1 MHLLKRARIH
11 PLASRPCAATKFCTG
26 LRGIER
32 AYLGLSMCSRGAWG
46 SRSKSHYTTINLFL
60 AAVVP
65 QSRYQC
71 IIVLPFRMDSKR
83 PTALLIW
90 HMSPLCMKPVLA
102 PVDEPKWNWQLSV
115 MARLTSNSLKSLVVS
130 AKVVPPTRRSSSIWF
145 FFRFQSS
152 RAFCTGP
159 RVPERISTEF
169 LKARTSQVWEKST
182 PSVSDSES
190 MSIR

>member
-1 MHLLKRARIH
+1 MTDLSYPQVGVAGHRKSLFGAK
-11 PLASRPCAATKFCTG
+11 CG
-26 LRGIER
+26 LW
-32 AYLGLSMCSRGAWG
+32 GAWG

-71 IIVLPFRMDSKR
+71 ITVLPFRMDSKT

-90 HMSPLCMKPVLA
+90 HMSPLCMKPMLA

-159 RVPERISTEF
+159 RVF
-169 LKARTSQVWEKST
+169 LKGSAQSSSKRARVRSRRS
-182 PSVSDSES
+182 PH
-190 MSIR
+190 RR